1 MSAFGAT
8 HSKAVNAIND
18 YDDDDAYFNG
28 LSQSCLAPTALNFT
42 DDTGWLQLESVD
54 TEMAE
59 VVVWKR

>member
-1 MSAFGAT
+1 M
-8 HSKAVNAIND
+8 NAIND

-28 LSQSCLAPTALNFT
+28 LSQSCLAPTALNFA
-42 DDTGWLQLESVD
+42 DDTGWDTDWLQLESMD